1 MQAAVECGSVGG
13 AVRQQGTGQTGR
25 GQCTESSRSWFRER
39 KPRLSGSAEAA
50 ENTPLTP
57 PPPPP
62 TSPAASSGAPIPI
75 SICPMG
81 PCTHGAK
88 PVTPTSGTK
97 SGAGA
102 KQGRPPAMTVAR
114 TATWCSEPRR
124 LRARFPAS
132 ALEKGSVF
140 LADKSPGLCRRARMD
155 PGAAGR
161 VGWCSSE
168 ATNEPVSRGPDG
180 SWGLQVFTSTAHCG
194 RRGGKGEEGGC
205 PFLPP
210 GLVVSHQAAE
220 EGHCRSFPQ
229 ASFLPPGLVV
239 SHPAV

>member
-124 LRARFPAS
+124 LRARFQAGLRPGEGKCFPGRQEPRPLPTS
-132 ALEKGSVF
+132 ANGPWS
-140 LADKSPGLCRRARMD
+140 
-155 PGAAGR
+155 GR
-161 VGWCSSE
+161 TC
-168 ATNEPVSRGPDG
+168 
-180 SWGLQVFTSTAHCG
+180 
-194 RRGGKGEEGGC
+194 
-205 PFLPP
+205 
-210 GLVVSHQAAE
+210 GLVLLRSH
-220 EGHCRSFPQ
+220 
-229 ASFLPPGLVV
+229 
-239 SHPAV
+239 